1 LTILNKSE
9 TAEELVEKRKKLEEK
24 KIESEKENMSIE
36 AITYKEDTLKSDRF
50 GRKLL
55 ITLGF
60 TILLLLIT
68 RIFFFIYTGFKDAT

>member
-1 LTILNKSE
+1 MTILNKSE